1 MAKSSGK
8 ARYEKI
14 WQDSKGNLRDAWGRF
29 LKGWGEID
37 GYKEEENYQSQITQ
51 SDRQIQR
58 GELKNLLVNNV
69 CEIVFIRRRPERAPG
84 RPEIRRMLCSNSMRM
99 LNSER
104 GLRSLGFHLP
114 KTPRRIDEVKHNIV
128 VVWDIIQ
135 QDYRNISLE
144 NCHLRQTIPGDDTFW
159 KYYDKVFSPM
169 SFGQKTQ
176 WIDSIS

>member
-1 MAKSSGK
+1 MAKPSSK

-29 LKGWGEID
+29 LKGWQEIE
-37 GYKEEENYQSQITQ
+37 GYKEEENYQSQIKQ

-69 CEIVFIRRRPERAPG
+69 CEIVFVRRRPERAPG
-84 RPEIRRMLCSNSMRM
+84 RPEVRRMLCTLCRNIQV
-99 LNSER
+99 SER
-104 GLRSLGFHLP
+104 GIRSLSFEEP
-114 KTPRRIDEVKHNIV
+114 KTSRRLDEVKHNIV

-135 QDYRNISLE
+135 CKYRNVSMDT
-144 NCHLRQTIPGDDTFW
+144 CYLRQTIPGDETFW

-169 SFGQKTQ
+169 SSQQRSQ
-176 WIDSIS
+176 WIDSIN